1 MQNIYI
7 KNIYRKYGL
16 LKLFIFMNKSYLSF
30 WIIIYIIYLI
40 YIILNKYL
48 KIKYKKEYSF
58 N

>member
-1 MQNIYI
+1 
-7 KNIYRKYGL
+7 
-16 LKLFIFMNKSYLSF
+16 MNKSYLSF

-58 N
+58 NQYYFLIKMSDNNI